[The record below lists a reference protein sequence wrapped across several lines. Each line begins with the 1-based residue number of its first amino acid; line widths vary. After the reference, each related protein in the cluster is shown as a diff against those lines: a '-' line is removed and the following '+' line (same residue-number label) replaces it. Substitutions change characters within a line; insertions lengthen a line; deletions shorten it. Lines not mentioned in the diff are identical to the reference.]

1 MNKIGKNVP
10 VVVFAYNRPRHLE
23 ATLGAL
29 RRAYGASET
38 DVLIFCDGPRS
49 KSEQMS
55 VNEVHGIARNAQGFQ
70 SVKVLTSDENR
81 GLGDSVIRGV
91 SHALSLYESVI
102 VIEDDVEVS
111 PGFLNYMCGALN
123 EYVNTSKVFSIS
135 GYSPPVEGRER
146 FNDGFFIPRICSWG
160 WATWRD
166 RWQSVDWSAREYDAF
181 IKDRSRRAEF
191 CRAGR
196 DMLDMLIN
204 QVEGESESWAIRFDF
219 GRFISGNRLTLY
231 PSSSLVKNS
240 GMDGSGE
247 HFEKSQRYQS
257 PMSQRTEFSF
267 PLLVD
272 EANELTVA
280 FSEFYP
286 RRLRSRLA
294 IMARRMRVHG
304 PARKAFRFVFR

>member
-1 MNKIGKNVP
+1 MNKIGGNVP

-23 ATLGAL
+23 ATLWAL
-29 RRAYGASET
+29 RSAHGASEI
-38 DVLIFCDGPRS
+38 DLLIFCDGPRS
-49 KSEQMS
+49 ESEQNP
-55 VNEVHGIARNAQGFQ
+55 VNEVRDIAQNAQGFR
-70 SVKVLTSDENR
+70 SVKVFASSENC
-81 GLGDSVIRGV
+81 GLGNSVIRGV
-91 SHALSLYESVI
+91 SYALSFYESVI

-111 PGFLNYMCGALN
+111 PGFFVYMHGALH
-123 EYVNTSKVFSIS
+123 EYINNNKVFSIS

-146 FNDGFFIPRICSWG
+146 FGNGFFIPRICSWG

-166 RWQSVDWSAREYDAF
+166 RWQSVDWNVGEYALF
-181 IKDRSRRAEF
+181 IKDRSRRLEF

-219 GRFISGNRLTLY
+219 ARFISGDGLTLY

-247 HFEKSQRYQS
+247 HFEKSRRYQTQ
-257 PMSQRTEFSF
+257 MSERTEFVF
-267 PLLVD
+267 PPLVE
-272 EANELTVA
+272 EAGELTVA
-280 FSEFYP
+280 FSAFYP

-294 IMARRMRVHG
+294 IWARRMHVHG
-304 PARKAFRFVFR
+304 PARKAFRFVLR

>member
-1 MNKIGKNVP
+1 MNKIGENVP
-10 VVVFAYNRPRHLE
+10 VVVFAYNRPRHLD

-29 RRAYGASET
+29 RRAHGANEI
-38 DVLIFCDGPRS
+38 DVLIFCDGPRNE
-49 KSEQMS
+49 SEQKA
-55 VNEVHGIARNAQGFQ
+55 VNEVRDIARNSKGFR
-70 SVKVLTSDENR
+70 SVKVFTSDENR
-81 GLGDSVIRGV
+81 GLGDSVVRGV
-91 SHALSLYESVI
+91 SHALSFYESVI

-111 PGFLNYMCGALN
+111 PGFLIYMCGALS
-123 EYVNTSKVFSIS
+123 EYINNNKVFSIS
-135 GYSPPVEGRER
+135 GYSPPVEGKED

-166 RWQSVDWSAREYDAF
+166 RWQSVDWNVGEYELF
-181 IKDRSRRAEF
+181 IKDRSRRSEF

-219 GRFISGNRLTLY
+219 ARFISGNKLTLY

-247 HFEKSQRYQS
+247 HFEKSQRYQTQI
-257 PMSQRTEFSF
+257 SQRTEFAF
-267 PLLVD
+267 PSCVN
-272 EANELTVA
+272 EASELTVA

-294 IMARRMRVHG
+294 ILARRMRVHG